1 MTCVGRK
8 TRAMERSECRPFS
21 RVCEPSARQWLGVSP
36 LLEQPLSLAPQTLR
50 ASDRRSGPYA
60 SLRSRLE
67 ACSRL
72 TGRPRRPSEGHGRVS
87 SRVQRSLLGAR
98 RSGSD
103 AGEET

>member
-60 SLRSRLE
+60 SLRSP
-67 ACSRL
+67 A
-72 TGRPRRPSEGHGRVS
+72 RPCALRRT
-87 SRVQRSLLGAR
+87 VQRCCGAR
-98 RSGSD
+98 FSLTLARAS
-103 AGEET
+103 A